1 MIKNMKGFPVKRMV
15 FYLLGLIALLV
26 FSGCSAKS
34 SIQETAVSNDA
45 KVEQSAPSESG
56 DSLKIYPQDR
66 KIIMNADVT
75 LRVLNYQDASQSIEN
90 ATTAVGGYVSSSSL
104 NENSASMIVKVP
116 AGQTKGYVTSLGKF
130 GKLLDSNFSSED
142 VTDAFTD
149 LEIRVKN
156 LEVQI
161 ETLRSLLLKEA
172 IKVED
177 IFKIENEIR
186 RLVDELEGYKG
197 HLRSLDSKVSFSEV
211 RITFTKESSANAPN
225 SSDFGYEI
233 KLAFQ
238 SSVGVLIDFIQ
249 RVILILVF
257 LLPLSPIILITCGIG
272 YFIYKKSHK
281 KLSKSIGTEVDQPK
295 EADKS

>member
-1 MIKNMKGFPVKRMV
+1 MIRNMKGLPVIRMV
-15 FYLLGLIALLV
+15 LYLLVALLV
-26 FSGCSAKS
+26 FSGCSSKS
-34 SIQETAVSNDA
+34 TSPESDRNTAGAVSTDVAVSKDA
-45 KVEQSAPSESG
+45 PAEQSAPIQG
-56 DSLKIYPQDR
+56 GNSLKPYPQGR

-75 LRVLNYQDASQSIEN
+75 LRVLNYQDASQAVEN
-90 ATTAVGGYVSSSSL
+90 AVTAVGGYVSSSSL
-104 NENSASMIVKVP
+104 NENYASMIVKIP
-116 AGQTKGYVTSLGKF
+116 AGQAKDFVTSLGKF

-197 HLRSLDSKVSFSEV
+197 HLRFLDSKVSYSEV
-211 RITFTKESSANAPN
+211 RISFTKEASATVPDPG
-225 SSDFGYEI
+225 DFGYEI
-233 KLAFQ
+233 KVAFR
-238 SSVGVLIDFIQ
+238 SSVEILIDLLQGFVLFVVFI
-249 RVILILVF
+249 
-257 LLPLSPIILITCGIG
+257 LPLSPLFIVTAGVV
-272 YFIYKKSHK
+272 YYIYKKSSNK
-281 KLSKSIGTEVDQPK
+281 SKPK
-295 EADKS
+295 